1 MHYDAIII
9 GAGLGGL
16 VCGQLLARKGLRVV
30 IFEKKAQVGGCC
42 TSFQR
47 KGFTFDL
54 SVQSIGGCREGGRV
68 WRLLD
73 DLGLR
78 DRIELLPLE
87 PAREYHFPDRKVIQY
102 ADLNSHIEYLSSL
115 FPREREGIKE
125 VYQTYRALSEEID
138 RFPHT
143 LSWFDP
149 SKFEREFPFTF
160 RYREEILEGLLDE
173 FIKDPLLK
181 VILGVRS
188 SYALL
193 PPSKLSV
200 IAMASLEMSYLQ
212 GGVAVLKGK
221 MEDLPLLLAEGLL
234 RQGGQL
240 QTRHE
245 VKGITIKG
253 GKAMGVQLKGGEQI
267 SSRVVISNAD
277 ASTTFLKM
285 IGEDSLPPGWS
296 KRLKG
301 MRPSF
306 SYFIIYLGIKGDLGL
321 SCSNNE
327 IFPRYD
333 MEQEYRFLDEGR
345 IPTTPPYYLLAPSL
359 ANPSHA
365 PEGHSTVCLS
375 YKAPYR
381 LQGGWDEGAKKDLAQ
396 QLIAQAEEMVP
407 DLRRRIALQVRSTPV
422 TIERMTGNRWGAAY
436 GWAQIPRQ
444 AGIYRLNRVSPIEGL
459 YLAGHWTA
467 PGGGVAAAMA
477 SGQITADLIGERFK
491 EAG

>member
-1 MHYDAIII
+1 MDYDVIII

-30 IFEKKAQVGGCC
+30 IFEKKAKVGGCC

-54 SVQSIGGCREGGRV
+54 SVQSIGGSREGGRM
-68 WRLLD
+68 WRLLN

-78 DRIELLPLE
+78 DRIELLPLD
-87 PAREYHFPDRKVIQY
+87 PAREYHFPDRKIIQY
-102 ADLNSHIEYLSSL
+102 ADLSSHIEYLSSL
-115 FPREREGIKE
+115 FPRERDGING
-125 VYQTYRALSEEID
+125 VYQIYRSLSEEMD
-138 RFPHT
+138 RFPQS

-149 SKFEREFPFTF
+149 ASFEREFPFTF
-160 RYREEILEGLLDE
+160 RYREETLEGLLDAL
-173 FIKDPLLK
+173 ITDPGLK
-181 VILGVRS
+181 TILGVRS

-193 PPSKLSV
+193 PPSRLSV
-200 IAMASLEMSYLQ
+200 IAMASLEMSYLR
-212 GGVAVLKGK
+212 GGVAVLKGR
-221 MEDLPLLLAEGLL
+221 MENLPVLLAEELL
-234 RQGGQL
+234 RQGGELHTQ
-240 QTRHE
+240 HE
-245 VKGITIKG
+245 VKGITLKG
-253 GKAMGVQLKGGEQI
+253 GKAVGVQFKGGERI
-267 SSRVVISNAD
+267 SAHAVISNAD

-285 IGEDSLPPGWS
+285 ISEDALPSGWS

-306 SYFIIYLGIKGDLGL
+306 SYFIIYLGVQGELDLT
-321 SCSNNE
+321 CSNNE
-327 IFPRYD
+327 IFPQYD
-333 MEQEYRFLDEGR
+333 LEEEYRSLEQGM
-345 IPTTPPYYLLAPSL
+345 IPSTPPYYLLAPSL

-365 PEGHSTVCLS
+365 PNGHSTLCLS

-381 LQGGWDEGAKKDLAQ
+381 LQGGWDEGVCEKLAE
-396 QLIAQAEEMVP
+396 QLISQAEGMVP
-407 DLRRRIALQVRSTPV
+407 DLRRRIVLQVSSTPL

-477 SGQITADLIGERFK
+477 SGQITANLIGDRFT
-491 EAG
+491 EVG

>member
-1 MHYDAIII
+1 MNYDVVIV

-16 VCGQLLARKGLRVV
+16 VCGQFLARKGLRVV
-30 IFEKKAQVGGCC
+30 IFEKKAKVGGCC

-47 KGFTFDL
+47 KGFAFDL

-68 WRLLD
+68 WRLLN
-73 DLGLR
+73 DLGLK
-78 DRIELLPLE
+78 DRIKLLPLD

-102 ADLNSHIEYLSSL
+102 ADLSSHIEYLSAL
-115 FPREREGIKE
+115 FPREQDGIKG
-125 VYQTYRALSEEID
+125 VYQIYHALSEEID
-138 RFPHT
+138 RFPHS

-149 SKFEREFPFTF
+149 SSFEREFPFTF
-160 RYREEILEGLLDE
+160 RYREETLKGLLDAL
-173 FIKDPLLK
+173 IKDPTLK

-212 GGVAVLKGK
+212 GGVAILKGH
-221 MEDLPLLLAEGLL
+221 MEDLPLLLAEGFL
-234 RQGGQL
+234 RQGGKLHTHQ
-240 QTRHE
+240 E
-245 VKGITIKG
+245 VKRITVKKG
-253 GKAMGVQLKGGEQI
+253 RAVGVQLKGGEQI
-267 SSRVVISNAD
+267 SSRAVISNAD

-285 IGEDSLPPGWS
+285 IGEDCLPTGWS
-296 KRLKG
+296 RRLKG

-306 SYFIIYLGIKGDLGL
+306 SYFIIYLGVKDAVGL

-327 IFPRYD
+327 VFPDYD
-333 MEQEYRFLDEGR
+333 LEEEYRSLEQGR
-345 IPTTPPYYLLAPSL
+345 IPPTPSYYLLAPSL

-365 PEGHSTVCLS
+365 PAGHSTVCLS

-381 LQGGWDEGAKKDLAQ
+381 LQGGWDEGAKRELAE
-396 QLIAQAEEMVP
+396 QLISQAEEMVP
-407 DLRRRIALQVRSTPV
+407 DLRRRIVLQVGSTPL

-477 SGQITADLIGERFK
+477 SGQITANLISERFK

>member
-1 MHYDAIII
+1 MDYDVIII

-16 VCGQLLARKGLRVV
+16 VCGQLLAHKGLRVA

-68 WRLLD
+68 WKLLD
-73 DLGLR
+73 DLGLKES
-78 DRIELLPLE
+78 IKLLPLD
-87 PAREYHFPDRKVIQY
+87 PAREYHFPDRKIIQY

-125 VYQTYRALSEEID
+125 VYRIYHALSGEID

-149 SKFEREFPFTF
+149 SNFEREFPFTF
-160 RYREEILEGLLDE
+160 RYRDETLQGLLDAL
-173 FIKDPLLK
+173 IQDPWLK
-181 VILGVRS
+181 AILGVRS

-193 PPSKLSV
+193 PPSQLSV

-221 MEDLPLLLAEGLL
+221 MEDLPLLLADGLR
-234 RQGGQL
+234 RQGGRL

-245 VKGITIKG
+245 VKKIIMKG
-253 GKAMGVQLKGGEQI
+253 GKAVGVQLKGGEQI
-267 SSRVVISNAD
+267 ASRAVISNAD
-277 ASTTFLKM
+277 AFTTFLKM
-285 IGEDSLPPGWS
+285 IGEDSLPLGWS
-296 KRLKG
+296 KRLQG

-306 SYFIIYLGIKGDLGL
+306 SYFIVYLGVQGGLDL

-327 IFPRYD
+327 VFPHYD
-333 MEQEYRFLDEGR
+333 LEEEYRALEEGV
-345 IPTTPPYYLLAPSL
+345 IPSSPPYYLLAPSL
-359 ANPSHA
+359 ANPAHA
-365 PEGHSTVCLS
+365 PRGHSTLCLS

-381 LQGGWDEGAKKDLAQ
+381 LAGGWDEGVKKELGER
-396 QLIAQAEEMVP
+396 LIAQAEGMVP
-407 DLRRRIALQVRSTPV
+407 DLRRRIVLRVSSTPI

-436 GWAQIPRQ
+436 GWAQVPRQ
-444 AGIYRLNRVSPIEGL
+444 AGIYRLNRVSPVEGL
-459 YLAGHWTA
+459 YLTGHWTA

-477 SGQITADLIGERFK
+477 SGKITADLIGQRLME
-491 EAG
+491 GG

>member
-30 IFEKKAQVGGCC
+30 IFEKKARVGGCC

-73 DLGLR
+73 DLGLSN
-78 DRIELLPLE
+78 RIELFPLD

-102 ADLNSHIEYLSSL
+102 TDLSSHIEYLSSL
-115 FPREREGIKE
+115 FPQERDGIKE
-125 VYQTYRALSEEID
+125 VYQIYRALSEEID

-143 LSWFDP
+143 LTWFDP

-160 RYREEILEGLLDE
+160 RYREEALEKLLDAL
-173 FIKDPLLK
+173 IKDPWLK
-181 VILGVRS
+181 IILGVRS

-221 MEDLPLLLAEGLL
+221 MEDLPLLLAEGFL
-234 RQGGQL
+234 RQGGKL
-240 QTRHE
+240 HTHHE

-253 GKAMGVQLKGGEQI
+253 GKAIGVQLKGGEQI

-277 ASTTFLKM
+277 AATTFLKM

-296 KRLKG
+296 RRLKG

-306 SYFIIYLGIKGDLGL
+306 SYFIIYLGVKGDPGL

-327 IFPRYD
+327 IFPQYD
-333 MEQEYRFLDEGR
+333 LEEEYRSLEQGR
-345 IPTTPPYYLLAPSL
+345 IPSTPSYYLLAPSL
-359 ANPSHA
+359 VNPSHA

-396 QLIAQAEEMVP
+396 RLISQAEEIVP
-407 DLRRRIALQVRSTPV
+407 DLRRRIALQVTSTPV

-477 SGQITADLIGERFK
+477 SGQITANLIGERLK
-491 EAG
+491 EVG

>member
-1 MHYDAIII
+1 MDYDVVII

-16 VCGQLLARKGLRVV
+16 VCGQLLARKGLRVA
-30 IFEKKAQVGGCC
+30 IFEKKAKVGGCC

-54 SVQSIGGCREGGRV
+54 SVQSIGGCREGGRI

-73 DLGLR
+73 DLGIK
-78 DRIELLPLE
+78 DRIELLPLD
-87 PAREYHFPDRKVIQY
+87 PAREYHFPDRKITQY

-115 FPREREGIKE
+115 FPREGDGIKG
-125 VYQTYRALSEEID
+125 VYHIYRSLSEEID
-138 RFPHT
+138 RFPHS

-149 SKFEREFPFTF
+149 ASFERDFPFTF
-160 RYREEILEGLLDE
+160 RFREETLEGLLSAL
-173 FIKDPLLK
+173 IKDPGLK
-181 VILGVRS
+181 TILGVRS

-193 PPSKLSV
+193 PPSRLSL
-200 IAMASLEMSYLQ
+200 IAMAAMEMSYLQ
-212 GGVAVLKGK
+212 GGVAVLKGR
-221 MEDLPLLLAEGLL
+221 MEDLPLLLAESFL
-234 RQGGQL
+234 RQEGTL
-240 QTRHE
+240 HAHHE
-245 VKGITIKG
+245 VKGITVKQ
-253 GKAMGVQLKGGEQI
+253 GKASGVQLKGGERV

-285 IGEDSLPPGWS
+285 ISADALPSGWS

-306 SYFIIYLGIKGDLGL
+306 SYFIIYLGVKGDLDL

-327 IFPRYD
+327 IFPQYD
-333 MEQEYRFLDEGR
+333 LEEEYRSLEQGR
-345 IPTTPPYYLLAPSL
+345 IPPIPPYYLLAPSL

-365 PEGHSTVCLS
+365 PHGNSTLCLS

-381 LQGGWDEGAKKDLAQ
+381 LQGGWDAGAKEELAA
-396 QLIAQAEEMVP
+396 QLISQAEGMVP
-407 DLRRRIALQVRSTPV
+407 NLRQRIVLKVSSTPL

-444 AGIYRLNRVSPIEGL
+444 AGIYRLNRVSPIDGL
-459 YLAGHWTA
+459 YLAGHWTS

-477 SGQITADLIGERFK
+477 SGQITANLVGERFK
-491 EAG
+491 EIQ